1 MTFINQNK
9 SVIIYTLIAVVMV
22 YQGYEIRHLKQEVMG
37 KVDEIVVIDSEKIIK
52 ETTID
57 LVKNTKTPEEAKEEI
72 KKRIK
77 RLEEGIESFK
87 KKGLTVME
95 KRCIAGK
102 TVDIS
107 EDIAKYMKGRNE

>member
-1 MTFINQNK
+1 MSSSTSLWDFFSGRLQPK
-9 SVIIYTLIAVVMV
+9 IAF
-22 YQGYEIRHLKQEVMG
+22 YQCL
-37 KVDEIVVIDSEKIIK
+37 
-52 ETTID
+52 TTSQ
-57 LVKNTKTPEEAKEEI
+57 I

-107 EDIAKYMKGRNE
+107 EDIAKYMRGRDE